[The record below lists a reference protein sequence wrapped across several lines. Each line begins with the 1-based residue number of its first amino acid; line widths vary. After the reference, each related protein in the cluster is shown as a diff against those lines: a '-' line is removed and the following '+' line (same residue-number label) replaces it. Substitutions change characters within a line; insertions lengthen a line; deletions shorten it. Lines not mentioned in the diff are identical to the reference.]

1 MLFNQGGASPYEAVY
16 GRIPPLVTVASHQ
29 SPDTVDDRDAD
40 RLRHL
45 ALQSMLQA
53 TAEAKARRADQTKT
67 RRSGELLR
75 LEPGDVVEFWRK
87 ASTKDIEAWH
97 GPAVVADVTSLR
109 DGQISVRWQGRVL
122 TCRLQ
127 DIRRA
132 LVYVAL
138 LVSS

>member
-1 MLFNQGGASPYEAVY
+1 M
-16 GRIPPLVTVASHQ
+16 
-29 SPDTVDDRDAD
+29 
-40 RLRHL
+40 
-45 ALQSMLQA
+45 QA
-53 TAEAKARRADQTKT
+53 IAEAKARRAEQTKT
-67 RRSGELLR
+67 RRSGELLQ

-109 DGQISVRWQGRVL
+109 DGQVSVRWQGRVI

-132 LVYVAL
+132 LAYIAL
-138 LVSS
+138 LVSSPLTSPIAVLQNAAESHSAMVVRVGCLSTKVNGGHSKLTAGTPESC